1 MRAKVNR
8 KSFAAGAAAA
18 GVLGVGLYVA
28 VPAFADDPSP
38 SASPKPTASE
48 HPKHPRKGEWR
59 RGKQRPLRHDLR
71 RAARGVHG
79 EATVRRRDGSFHVTT
94 WQRGQITGVSG
105 ATVTVRSADGVAW
118 TWTTGGDTRVHKNG
132 EKSKVSALASGDQVI
147 VRGERAGTARTA
159 AFLFVPKKR

>member
-1 MRAKVNR
+1 M
-8 KSFAAGAAAA
+8 AAAAAAA

-38 SASPKPTASE
+38 SASPKPTASQ
-48 HPKHPRKGEWR
+48 HPRKGEWR
-59 RGKQRPLRHDLR
+59 HGKQRPPMRHKMR
-71 RAARGVHG
+71 GAARGVHG

-105 ATVTVRSADGVAW
+105 ATVTVRSADGVVWAW
-118 TWTTGGDTRVHKNG
+118 TTDGDTRVRKNG
-132 EKSKVSALASGDQVI
+132 EKSKVSALASGDQVV